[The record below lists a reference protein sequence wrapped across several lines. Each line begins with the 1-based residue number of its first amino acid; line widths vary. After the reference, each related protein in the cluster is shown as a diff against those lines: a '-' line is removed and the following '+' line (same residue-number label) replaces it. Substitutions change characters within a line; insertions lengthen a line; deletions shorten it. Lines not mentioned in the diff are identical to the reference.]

1 MHDGIELEKRG
12 VPAGVICTE
21 PFISSGKAMSRLAG
35 IPDYP
40 FVVLPHPLGSLSDD
54 DLRQRALVAAPEVL
68 RILLAR

>member
-1 MHDGIELEKRG
+1 VHDGIEFEKRG

-21 PFISSGKAMSRLAG
+21 PFVSSAKAMSKLGG

-40 FVVLPHPLGSLSDD
+40 FVVLPHPLGSLSPEI
-54 DLRQRALVAAPEVL
+54 LREKAVMAAPEIL